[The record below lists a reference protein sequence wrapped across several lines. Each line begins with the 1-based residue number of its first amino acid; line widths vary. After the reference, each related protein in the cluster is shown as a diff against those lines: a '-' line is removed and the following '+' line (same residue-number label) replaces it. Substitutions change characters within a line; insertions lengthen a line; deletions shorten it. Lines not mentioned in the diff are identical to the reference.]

1 MCRSLLIITPEHIPR
16 LQLTFPFVPNRIAAS
31 VIESLLTKLVE
42 QPRFSQAKT
51 VAEMATKHKTKSR
64 RKHAPYP
71 RKEMKLE
78 DKDVEVTS
86 GKLVLADW
94 LEDGCMRIDWLE
106 RVR

>member
-51 VAEMATKHKTKSR
+51 VTELATKYKTKSR
-64 RKHAPYP
+64 RKLGSYP

-78 DKDVEVTS
+78 DTGVEVSS

-94 LEDGCMRIDWLE
+94 LEAGCMRIDWLE

>member
-16 LQLTFPFVPNRIAAS
+16 LQLTFPFVPNRIATS

-42 QPRFSQAKT
+42 HPRFSQAKT
-51 VAEMATKHKTKSR
+51 GAEMATNYKTKSR
-64 RKHAPYP
+64 RKHGPYP

-78 DKDVEVTS
+78 DKDIEVAS
-86 GKLVLADW
+86 GRFILTDW
-94 LEDGCMRIDWLE
+94 LEGGCMRIDWLE